1 VRASLRS
8 RLNGEQQDRLGELLT
23 LIHLKDEASAPPA
36 C

>member
-1 VRASLRS
+1 VRASLFAPD
-8 RLNGEQQDRLGELLT
+8 GEQLDRIGEVLT